1 MGETNLDEE
10 IENSDIISPTGTQ
23 SESVHDGLNEKDIE
37 LNSSDDL
44 EENQEDSNFETPSS
58 CSLPMPRP
66 DIFNHLGSSDLLS
79 SPVDQ
84 TISIPRPVLV
94 HERKHSSGSTKS
106 SSGNSSYEDRLET
119 PIVIVRGAVKSYGRG
134 TGCKNVLDNLNMTV
148 RKGDIYGLL
157 GASGCG
163 KTSLLSM
170 LVGRRV
176 VDSGVVKVMGGEP
189 GDRACGIPGRKVGY
203 MPQELALYTE
213 FTIRET
219 YQYFGRIY
227 KMSTKDV
234 LIQIEFLTNLLDL
247 PPSHRT
253 VGTLSGG
260 QQRRVSFAISLLHN
274 PELIILDEPTVGVDP
289 MLRQNIWKHLLHL
302 SRVNNKTIIITT
314 HYIEEARQ
322 ANRVGFMR
330 AGRLL
335 AEERPSSLLT
345 RYSVD
350 SLETVFLRLCMTDTN
365 KDKDSWQI
373 NTSKPFYEPVL
384 DPLVLQ
390 HSKQQQQQHQSW
402 GGDTSFGPS
411 LINLWALLIKN
422 ILKLKRNLPMLLFIF
437 LLPAVQVVFFC
448 VAIGQEPT
456 GLRLGLVNQE
466 LQVDGL
472 DQCPLVLGD
481 CSYNSLGCR
490 VFIGGGDT
498 VELVE
503 YKSEGEGLAD
513 VEDGKLWGMI
523 VIQANFSKLFTERLV
538 SPAKNAGA
546 GLVKV
551 RLDMSNQQV
560 GITLHQ
566 WVITAMNNFTT
577 SLLDGCGHQ
586 SGATTGL
593 VDFEEPVYG
602 EKDPSFTEFMAPG
615 IIILI
620 IYFLAVA
627 LTGEAFI
634 IERASGLLDR
644 SWIAGVRPSEILASH
659 ILVQFCVMLVQTA
672 VTLATILLVFNIPC
686 RGPLEWLAI
695 LTMLQGL
702 AGMSFGFLIS
712 SLCDSQ
718 AVAMQLSIGSF
729 YPNLL
734 LSGIL
739 WPLEGMPSY
748 LRTVAKLLPNTLA
761 CQAMRDIML
770 RGWGVDRE
778 EVYLGVV
785 SSTIWI
791 LIFLTLSWLVVRIK
805 S

>member
-1 MGETNLDEE
+1 MSKYNNL
-10 IENSDIISPTGTQ
+10 S
-23 SESVHDGLNEKDIE
+23 
-37 LNSSDDL
+37 
-44 EENQEDSNFETPSS
+44 
-58 CSLPMPRP
+58 
-66 DIFNHLGSSDLLS
+66 HLGSLDHLGL
-79 SPVDQ
+79 PTEK

-94 HERKHSSGSTKS
+94 HERRHS
-106 SSGNSSYEDRLET
+106 SSGVPSQEQSIRH
-119 PIVIVRGAVKSYGRG
+119 PIVIVRDAVKSYGRG
-134 TGCKNVLDNLNMTV
+134 AGCKNVLNNLNMTV
-148 RKGDIYGLL
+148 RRGDIYGLL

-176 VDSGVVKVMGGEP
+176 VDSGMIQVMGGKP
-189 GDRACGIPGRKVGY
+189 GDRSCGIPGRKVGY

-227 KMSTKDV
+227 KMSSKDI
-234 LIQIEFLTNLLDL
+234 LIQMEFLTSLLDL

-253 VGTLSGG
+253 IGTLSGG

-274 PELIILDEPTVGVDP
+274 PELMILDEPTVGVDP

-302 SRVNNKTIIITT
+302 SQVNNKTIIITT

-322 ANRVGFMR
+322 ANMVGFMR

-335 AEERPSSLLT
+335 AEERPGSLLT
-345 RYSVD
+345 KYGLE
-350 SLETVFLRLCMTDTN
+350 SLEDVFLRLCMTDSSA
-365 KDKDSWQI
+365 DKENWH
-373 NTSKPFYEPVL
+373 TL
-384 DPLVLQ
+384 PLPDT
-390 HSKQQQQQHQSW
+390 HSIRSPW
-402 GGDTSFGPS
+402 EEESSCGPS
-411 LINLWALLIKN
+411 LTNLWALLVKN
-422 ILKLKRNLPMLLFIF
+422 VLKLKRNLPMLLFIF
-437 LLPAVQVVFFC
+437 LLPAVQVLFFC

-456 GLRLGLVNQE
+456 GLRLGLVNRE
-466 LQVDGL
+466 LHSTGSTE
-472 DQCPLVLGD
+472 CPVVVGN
-481 CSYNSLGCR
+481 CSYASLGCR
-490 VFIGGGDT
+490 VFRGGGDT
-498 VELVE
+498 VQLLE
-503 YKSEGEGLAD
+503 YNSEEEGLAD
-513 VEDGKLWGMI
+513 VEDGDLWGLI
-523 VIQANFSKLFTERLV
+523 VIHSNFSRVFAEGLV
-538 SPAKNAGA
+538 SPDKSVPG
-546 GLVKV
+546 GGVGV

-560 GITLHQ
+560 GLTIQQ
-566 WVITAMNNFTT
+566 WLLQSVQNFTS
-577 SLLDGCGHQ
+577 SLLEGCGQ
-586 SGATTGL
+586 DYVAPGPVTFQ
-593 VDFEEPVYG
+593 DPVYG

-659 ILVQFCVMLVQTA
+659 ILVQFCVMMVQTT
-672 VTLATILLVFNIPC
+672 VTLATILVVFGIPC
-686 RGPLEWLAI
+686 RGPLEWLAVI
-695 LTMLQGL
+695 TMLQGL

-739 WPLEGMPSY
+739 WPLEGMPAY
-748 LRTVAKLLPNTLA
+748 LRVVARFLPNTLA

-770 RGWGVDRE
+770 RGWGIDRE
-778 EVYLGVV
+778 EVYLGVI
-785 SSTIWI
+785 SSSIWI
-791 LIFLTLSWLVVRIK
+791 LIFLTLSWLVVRVK

>member
-1 MGETNLDEE
+1 
-10 IENSDIISPTGTQ
+10 
-23 SESVHDGLNEKDIE
+23 
-37 LNSSDDL
+37 
-44 EENQEDSNFETPSS
+44 
-58 CSLPMPRP
+58 
-66 DIFNHLGSSDLLS
+66 
-79 SPVDQ
+79 VDK

-94 HERKHSSGSTKS
+94 HERKLSTGSTKS
-106 SSGNSSYEDRLET
+106 SSGISSYEDRLET

-134 TGCKNVLDNLNMTV
+134 PGCRNVLDNLNMTV

-189 GDRACGIPGRKVGY
+189 GDRSCGIPGRKVGY

-227 KMSTKDV
+227 KMSAKDV
-234 LIQIEFLTNLLDL
+234 LNQMEFLTNLLDL

-335 AEERPSSLLT
+335 AEERPSALLT
-345 RYSVD
+345 KYSVD
-350 SLETVFLRLCMTDTN
+350 TLESVFLRLCMTDSN
-365 KDKDSWQI
+365 QDKDNWQI

-384 DPLVLQ
+384 DPHILQ
-390 HSKQQQQQHQSW
+390 HSKQQQQQHTW
-402 GGDTSFGPS
+402 GGDTSWGPS

-466 LQVDGL
+466 LQGDGL
-472 DQCPLVLGD
+472 DQCPVVLGD
-481 CSYNSLGCR
+481 CNYNSLGCR
-490 VFIGGGDT
+490 VFGDGDDT

-503 YKSEGEGLAD
+503 YKSEGEALAA
-513 VEDGKLWGMI
+513 VEAGKLWGMI
-523 VIQANFSKLFTERLV
+523 VIQANFSRLFTENLL
-538 SPAKNAGA
+538 SPAHGTEKNASA
-546 GLVKV
+546 GLVRV

-566 WVITAMNNFTT
+566 WVLTAMNNFTT

-586 SGATTGL
+586 SGATTGQI
-593 VDFEEPVYG
+593 DFQDPVYG

-672 VTLATILLVFNIPC
+672 VTLATILLVFSIPC

-748 LRTVAKLLPNTLA
+748 LRIVAKLLPNTLA

-770 RGWGVDRE
+770 RGWGVERE

-785 SSTIWI
+785 SSSIWI